1 MNKISG
7 LLTAALIVLSVN
19 VNAEIKALTGTADLF
34 DPAGQSIMGI
44 PTPVTGEYDTDTQQ
58 ITIDPWM
65 FFGAPVN
72 SQIQVLSPGSYSF
85 PGVSPIN
92 VGSGQLGGIISTEW
106 FANVIPHGI
115 VWDVISHPGGQ
126 HFEPV
131 DSDGDGI
138 PGQAMISG
146 PFPGLTMVYE
156 FDTGE
161 PAPGI
166 DVEITIAGGS
176 YQQCNEAGGNHVE
189 LTATIDL
196 SGGAELASVD
206 WEVDGNAAGSGV
218 SIIPFLSP
226 GSHSISVTAT
236 GVSGVY
242 DTAAT
247 SMQIVDTIKPALSV
261 EFIDTRT
268 GEVLSSVDGSR
279 VTFVDVRLNG
289 SDVCDANVDVAG
301 VAKPAFD
308 ISGDVVIKIQG
319 NKNKIDMPASAIE
332 VTATAVDDSGNK
344 QLEQAIL
351 PIN

>member
-1 MNKISG
+1 MNKTSG
-7 LLTAALIVLSVN
+7 LLTATLIVLSVN
-19 VNAEIKALTGTADLF
+19 VNAETKALTGTADLF
-34 DPAGQSIMGI
+34 DPIGQSIMGI
-44 PTPVTGEYDTDTQQ
+44 PTVVTGEYDTDTQQ
-58 ITIDPWM
+58 ITIDPWI
-65 FFGAPVN
+65 FFGLPVN
-72 SQIQVLSPGSYSF
+72 SQIQVLSPGDYSF
-85 PGVSPIN
+85 PGVSPIH
-92 VGSGQLGGIISTEW
+92 VAFGQLGGMITTEW
-106 FANVIPHGI
+106 AASIIPHAI

-126 HFEPV
+126 HFEPI

-138 PGQAMISG
+138 PGQAMVSG
-146 PFPGLTMVYE
+146 PFPGFTMVYE

-166 DVEITIAGGS
+166 DVEINIAGGS
-176 YQQCNEAGGNHVE
+176 NQQCNEAGGNHVE
-189 LTATIDL
+189 LTATVDL

-218 SIIPFLSP
+218 SITPFLSL
-226 GSHSISVTAT
+226 GSHNISVTAT
-236 GVSGVY
+236 GISGVY
-242 DTAAT
+242 DTTNT
-247 SMQIVDTIKPALSV
+247 SLQIVDTINPELSV

-268 GEVLSSVDGSR
+268 GEILSSVEGSR

-289 SDVCDANVDVAG
+289 SDICDANVDVAG

-308 ISGDVVIKIQG
+308 ISGDVIIKIQG
-319 NKNKIDMPASAIE
+319 NNNTVDMPASAIE